1 MSSSSR
7 NQCGVSQSP
16 ASSVGQGP
24 TETSASDTSTTAA
37 TNTNSAS
44 TTRSVIATNAT
55 STALSQKVISEATV
69 LESHRL
75 FTKGTDCS
83 VGPSQ
88 SSGSGSGFGTG
99 VGTGVGVATGAG
111 VVGGIVSSPVVGAVN
126 EGIIFGKR
134 IPGSSCAERQLDGD
148 QSSSTCCHHQKK
160 ITQPPLKFDDEFEEY
175 RARANSG
182 GSLFGLLRRQQNI
195 CEDEEE
201 PIPPNKGRP
210 KRQRSK
216 SLVPNPD
223 STLKLFPGGRR
234 RPTSPCQCMD
244 NTYLISPKPPRHP
257 RRFSAACV
265 DARDVI
271 SKHNITVSISP
282 PPGSPHS
289 TDSSWIGEIDEEL
302 SQIEELPD
310 SLPETPSRPSSWV
323 TPRTSPRV
331 SPRGSPAG
339 GTPEP
344 GTSMME
350 GAQDLLKPPG
360 PFPLPCGKTV
370 DDLRQTVY
378 RRRSFCITSKGI
390 INEGDFF
397 VDKLANTVIDA
408 SSIGSDLDLELGAD
422 RSRASSF
429 NSQGSALWSGASS
442 DTQCHRVLV
451 LGAAGVG
458 KTSLTQQFCT
468 SEYMGA
474 QNTSFG
480 KCGNMF
486 RISHCFFLIQL
497 CQVCFKIY
505 KTLQHFSGNFF
516 IIRLI
521 TL

>member
-1 MSSSSR
+1 M
-7 NQCGVSQSP
+7 G
-16 ASSVGQGP
+16 
-24 TETSASDTSTTAA
+24 
-37 TNTNSAS
+37 
-44 TTRSVIATNAT
+44 
-55 STALSQKVISEATV
+55 
-69 LESHRL
+69 
-75 FTKGTDCS
+75 
-83 VGPSQ
+83 
-88 SSGSGSGFGTG
+88 
-99 VGTGVGVATGAG
+99 G
-111 VVGGIVSSPVVGAVN
+111 VVGSIN
-126 EGIIFGKR
+126 DGIIFGKR
-134 IPGSSCAERQLDGD
+134 IPGSSCAERDLDGD
-148 QSSSTCCHHQKK
+148 SSNTCCHHQKR
-160 ITQPPLKFDDEFEEY
+160 ITQPPIKFDDEFEEY

-195 CEDEEE
+195 CEED
-201 PIPPNKGRP
+201 PPPYKGRP

-282 PPGSPHS
+282 PPSSPHS
-289 TDSSWIGEIDEEL
+289 TDSSWIGEIEEEL

-310 SLPETPSRPSSWV
+310 SLPNSSPRPSPHV
-323 TPRTSPRV
+323 TPRSSPRV

-339 GTPEP
+339 GSPVHR
-344 GTSMME
+344 TSLE
-350 GAQDLLKPPG
+350 DAQACARDLLKPPG
-360 PFPLPCGKTV
+360 MFPLPMGKTV

-397 VDKLANTVIDA
+397 VDKLAKTVIDA
-408 SSIGSDLDLELGAD
+408 SSIGSDLDLELGMD

-480 KCGNMF
+480 KFGSNY
-486 RISHCFFLIQL
+486 QN
-497 CQVCFKIY
+497 VW
-505 KTLQHFSGNFF
+505 
-516 IIRLI
+516 
-521 TL
+521 